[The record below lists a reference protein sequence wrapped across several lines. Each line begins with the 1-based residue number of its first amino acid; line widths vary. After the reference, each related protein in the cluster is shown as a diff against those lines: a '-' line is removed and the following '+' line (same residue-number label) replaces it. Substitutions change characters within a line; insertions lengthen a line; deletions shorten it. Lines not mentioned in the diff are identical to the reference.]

1 LCIAVSAEDVAREQI
16 RIHVGLMFLK
26 SRASAFV
33 RATPREDTDDMKK
46 RHNWLTRL
54 KSRPLNWLELVASI
68 SPLNELN
75 TGGRL

>member
-16 RIHVGLMFLK
+16 RIHVGLIFLK
-26 SRASAFV
+26 PRASALV

-46 RHNWLTRL
+46 RQRRLTRL
-54 KSRPLNWLELVASI
+54 KSRAQNWLELVASI
-68 SPLNELN
+68 SRLNELN